1 MVSFI
6 VPVYNTSQ
14 SDLVRCADSLLA
26 QTEPNW
32 ECVFVNNGDREE
44 TSNAL
49 ERIHQSDHRFIIIQA
64 DYKGVSHARNLG
76 LSAAKGEYVSFCDAD
91 DTYKPNFLNNSLENI
106 TEYGLDLLVGG
117 TEELINCEVA
127 KKYTSFNASIRIYDE
142 DQIITLIDYAL
153 ASCSRSGNKELGN
166 ILLARVYPKLIKKE
180 IANGVLFNEELHVH
194 EDNLWCFEIL
204 RRCHRVGVVNEC
216 FYQYY
221 VNPYSVT
228 HRNMTEEYLR
238 QEITF
243 ADTVRKFAAGK
254 QDLEEAKTMRL
265 LMIANNMLNILAV
278 LKLDNQ
284 HRDHYLEEIVKTTDE
299 QKIIQLISC
308 YRSSKKTKA
317 LARIL
322 SIHSEKLRMRLLR
335 QLVQYKAKRS

>member
-14 SDLVRCADSLLA
+14 FDLIRCADSLLA
-26 QTEPNW
+26 QTEQNW
-32 ECVFVNNGDREE
+32 ECVFVNNGESEE
-44 TSNAL
+44 TINTL
-49 ERIHQSDHRFIIIQA
+49 EKLHQSDHRFIIIQA
-64 DYKGVSHARNLG
+64 DHKGVSHARNLG
-76 LSAAKGEYVSFCDAD
+76 VCMAKGEYIAFCDAD

-106 TEYGLDLLVGG
+106 TEYGLDLLIGG

-180 IANGVLFNEELHVH
+180 IANGVLFNEELHIH

-204 RRCHRVGVVNEC
+204 RRCHKVGVVNEC

-228 HRNMTEEYLR
+228 HSNLTEENLR
-238 QEITF
+238 QEIKF
-243 ADTVRKFAAGK
+243 ADAVRQFAEGK
-254 QDLEEAKTMRL
+254 PNIEEAKTMRL
-265 LMIANNMLNILAV
+265 LMIANNMLNVLAA

-284 HRDHYLEEIVKTTDE
+284 HRDQYIEEIVRINDE
-299 QKIIQLISC
+299 QEIIQLISC
-308 YRSSKKTKA
+308 YQPSKKTKA
-317 LARIL
+317 LAKIL
-322 SIHSEKLRMRLLR
+322 SVHSEKLRTLLLQ
-335 QLVQYKAKRS
+335 QLVRYKVKRS